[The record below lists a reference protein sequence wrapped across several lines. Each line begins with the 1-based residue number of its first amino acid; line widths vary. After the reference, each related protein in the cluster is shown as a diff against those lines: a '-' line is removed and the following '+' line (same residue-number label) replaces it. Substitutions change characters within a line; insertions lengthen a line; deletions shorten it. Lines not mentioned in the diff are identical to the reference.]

1 MKSEKIQMKSFSRKL
16 GLVEMWMALGHDVG
30 GGLIVNVVYL
40 EGILTPDVIQQALK
54 LVQQRHPMLQVYI
67 VESED
72 GLYFQSSGITEIPVQ
87 IIYKKDENEAIK
99 VAEKEIH
106 TKFTLGKNP
115 LCRLTLLY
123 SPQNQNTCEMIITFH
138 HGIVDGISCM
148 RFIDDLLFYCQK
160 IKDGENI
167 SQVDSLEFIQPI
179 ENLVTYNITSKEPRE
194 NHPLATEQPSLP
206 PQLIIEHPASANER
220 LTRMLPRMLSQE
232 KTKILIDKCKQEKT
246 TVHGAMCAAML
257 FAAGKLLSIDTQAN
271 FSYGLP
277 VNLRKYCEPEITDQ
291 NLGCFISV
299 LGFNQLVEPNT
310 SFWDLAR
317 ECKSQIHDS
326 LISGVHITRL
336 QEGKLR
342 NLDMDSMK
350 ELVIKSILSKE
361 DTMGRNNL
369 FAISNRGKFQFRH
382 QADKLKV
389 KEFYFAFPQ
398 HISGD
403 CFWLGV
409 LTLNE
414 QLFCNFIYVEPV
426 ISDRTAQLFA
436 DDVMTVIEKV
446 CINPNLTLTM
456 LCESVT
462 QN

>member
-1 MKSEKIQMKSFSRKL
+1 MKSLSRKL
-16 GLVEMWMALGHDVG
+16 GLVEMWMALGHGVG

-40 EGILTPDVIQQALK
+40 EGILTPDIVQQALK

-72 GLYFQSSGITEIPVQ
+72 GFYFQSTGITEIPVQ
-87 IIYKKDENEAIK
+87 VIYKQDEKEAIK
-99 VAEKEIH
+99 FAEKELH
-106 TKFTLGKNP
+106 TKFTPGKNP

-123 SPQNQNTCEMIITFH
+123 SHQHQNTCEMIITFH

-148 RFIDDLLFYCQK
+148 RFIDDLLFFYHA
-160 IKDGENI
+160 IKEGENI
-167 SQVDSLEFIQPI
+167 SQVESLEFIPAI
-179 ENLVTYNITSKEPRE
+179 ETLVNYNIPSQNPRE
-194 NHPLATEQPSLP
+194 NHQLANEQPALP
-206 PQLIIEHPASANER
+206 PQLIIEDRASANER
-220 LTRMLPRMLSQE
+220 FSRMLPRMLSQE

-257 FAAGKLLSIDTQAN
+257 FAAGKLLSIDTQVN

-299 LGFNQLVEPNT
+299 VAFNQLVEPNT

-317 ECKSQIHDS
+317 ECKSQINDS

-336 QEGKLR
+336 QQGNLL

-361 DTMGRNNL
+361 DTMGRNNF

-382 QADKLKV
+382 QADKLKI

-403 CFWLGV
+403 CFWLGA

-414 QLFCNFIYVEPV
+414 QLFCNFIYVQPV

-436 DDVMTVIEKV
+436 DDVMTVMEKV
-446 CINPNLTLTM
+446 CINPNSTLTM
-456 LCESVT
+456 LCESLT

>member
-1 MKSEKIQMKSFSRKL
+1 
-16 GLVEMWMALGHDVG
+16 MWMALGHDVG

-40 EGILTPDVIQQALK
+40 EGILTPDIVQQSLK

-72 GLYFQSSGITEIPVQ
+72 GLYFQSTGITEIPLQV
-87 IIYKKDENEAIK
+87 IYKQDENEAIK
-99 VAEKEIH
+99 IAEKEIH
-106 TKFTLGKNP
+106 TKFTPGKNP

-123 SPQNQNTCEMIITFH
+123 SHQHQNTCEIIITFH

-148 RFIDDLLFYCQK
+148 RFIDDLLFYYQK
-160 IKDGENI
+160 INEGENI
-167 SQVDSLEFIQPI
+167 SQVESLEFIPPI
-179 ENLVTYNITSKEPRE
+179 ETLVNYNIPSQNQRE
-194 NHPLATEQPSLP
+194 NHQVANEQPTLP
-206 PQLIIEHPASANER
+206 PQLVIEHQASASER

-257 FAAGKLLSIDTQAN
+257 FAAGKLLSIDTQVN

-291 NLGCFISV
+291 NLGCFISA
-299 LGFNQLVEPNT
+299 LGFNQLVEPNK

-317 ECKSQIHDS
+317 ECKSQVHNS

-336 QEGKLR
+336 QQGKLR

-361 DTMGRNNL
+361 DTMGRNNI
-369 FAISNRGKFQFRH
+369 FAISNIGKFQFRH
-382 QADKLKV
+382 QGHKLKV
-389 KEFYFAFPQ
+389 KELYFATPQ
-398 HISGD
+398 HIGGD

-409 LTLNE
+409 VTLNE
-414 QLFCNFIYVEPV
+414 QLFGNFIYVQPV

-436 DDVMTVIEKV
+436 DDMMTFIENV
-446 CINPNLTLTM
+446 CINQNSTLTM

-462 QN
+462 QH

>member
-1 MKSEKIQMKSFSRKL
+1 MKSLSRKL
-16 GLVEMWMALGHDVG
+16 GFVEMWMALGHDVG

-40 EGILTPDVIQQALK
+40 EGILTPEVVQQALK

-72 GLYFQSSGITEIPVQ
+72 GLYFQSTGITEIPVQ
-87 IIYKKDENEAIK
+87 FIYKQDENEAIK
-99 VAEKEIH
+99 IAEKELH
-106 TKFTLGKNP
+106 TKFTPGKNP
-115 LCRLTLLY
+115 LCRLTILY
-123 SPQNQNTCEMIITFH
+123 SHQHQNTCEMIITFH

-148 RFIDDLLFYCQK
+148 RFIDDLLFYHQQ
-160 IKDGENI
+160 INEGENI
-167 SQVDSLEFIQPI
+167 SQVESLEFIPPI
-179 ENLVTYNITSKEPRE
+179 ETLVNYNIPSQNPRE
-194 NHPLATEQPSLP
+194 NHQLANEQPTLP
-206 PQLIIEHPASANER
+206 PQLVIEYQAAANER
-220 LTRMLPRMLSQE
+220 FSRMLPRMLSQE

-257 FAAGKLLSIDTQAN
+257 FAAGKLLSIDTQVN

-277 VNLRKYCEPEITDQ
+277 VNLRKYGEPEITDQ
-291 NLGCFISV
+291 NLGCFISA
-299 LGFNQLVEPNT
+299 LGFNQLIEPNT

-336 QEGKLR
+336 QQGKLR
-342 NLDMDSMK
+342 NLDMNSMK

-369 FAISNRGKFQFRH
+369 FSISNRGKFQFRH

-389 KEFYFAFPQ
+389 KELYFATPH

-414 QLFCNFIYVEPV
+414 QLFCNFIYVQPV

-446 CINPNLTLTM
+446 CINQNSTLTM

>member
-1 MKSEKIQMKSFSRKL
+1 
-16 GLVEMWMALGHDVG
+16 
-30 GGLIVNVVYL
+30 
-40 EGILTPDVIQQALK
+40 
-54 LVQQRHPMLQVYI
+54 
-67 VESED
+67 
-72 GLYFQSSGITEIPVQ
+72 
-87 IIYKKDENEAIK
+87 
-99 VAEKEIH
+99 
-106 TKFTLGKNP
+106 
-115 LCRLTLLY
+115 
-123 SPQNQNTCEMIITFH
+123 
-138 HGIVDGISCM
+138 M
-148 RFIDDLLFYCQK
+148 RFIDDLLFFYHA
-160 IKDGENI
+160 IKEGENI
-167 SQVDSLEFIQPI
+167 SQVESLEFIPAI
-179 ENLVTYNITSKEPRE
+179 ETLVNYNIPSQNPRE
-194 NHPLATEQPSLP
+194 NHQLANEQPALP
-206 PQLIIEHPASANER
+206 PQLIIEDRASANER
-220 LTRMLPRMLSQE
+220 FSRMLPRMLSQE

-257 FAAGKLLSIDTQAN
+257 FAAGKLLSIDTQVN

-299 LGFNQLVEPNT
+299 VAFNQLVEPNT

-317 ECKSQIHDS
+317 ECKSQINDS

-336 QEGKLR
+336 QQGNLL

-369 FAISNRGKFQFRH
+369 FSISNRGKFHFRH

-389 KEFYFAFPQ
+389 KELYFATPH

-409 LTLNE
+409 LTLNN
-414 QLFCNFIYVEPV
+414 QLFCNFIYVQPV

-436 DDVMTVIEKV
+436 DDVMTVMEKV
-446 CINPNLTLTM
+446 CINPNSTLTM
-456 LCESVT
+456 LCESLT

>member
-1 MKSEKIQMKSFSRKL
+1 MKSFSRKL

-30 GGLIVNVVYL
+30 GGLIVNLVYL
-40 EGILTPDVIQQALK
+40 EGILTPDVVQQALK

-72 GLYFQSSGITEIPVQ
+72 GLYFQSPGITEIPLQV
-87 IIYKKDENEAIK
+87 IYKQHENEAIK
-99 VAEKEIH
+99 LAEKELH
-106 TKFTLGKNP
+106 TKFTQGKNP

-123 SPQNQNTCEMIITFH
+123 SHQHQNTCEMIITFH

-148 RFIDDLLFYCQK
+148 RFIDDLLFYYQQ
-160 IKDGENI
+160 INEGENI
-167 SQVDSLEFIQPI
+167 SQVESLEFIPPI
-179 ENLVTYNITSKEPRE
+179 ETLVNYNIPTQNPRE
-194 NHPLATEQPSLP
+194 NHQLANEQQTLP
-206 PQLIIEHPASANER
+206 PQLIIEHQASANER

-232 KTKILIDKCKQEKT
+232 KTQILIDKCKQEKT

-257 FAAGKLLSIDTQAN
+257 FAAAKLLSIDTQVN

-336 QEGKLR
+336 QQGKLR
-342 NLDMDSMK
+342 NSDSDTIK
-350 ELVIKSILSKE
+350 EYVINYMFSKE

-369 FAISNRGKFQFRH
+369 FSISNIGKFQFRH
-382 QADKLKV
+382 QAEKLKV
-389 KEFYFAFPQ
+389 KELYFAFPQ

-414 QLFCNFIYVEPV
+414 QLFCNFIYVEPI
-426 ISDRTAQLFA
+426 ISARTAQLFA

-446 CINPNLTLTM
+446 CINPKSTLTR
-456 LCESVT
+456 LSESVKE
-462 QN
+462 N

>member
-1 MKSEKIQMKSFSRKL
+1 M
-16 GLVEMWMALGHDVG
+16 
-30 GGLIVNVVYL
+30 
-40 EGILTPDVIQQALK
+40 
-54 LVQQRHPMLQVYI
+54 
-67 VESED
+67 
-72 GLYFQSSGITEIPVQ
+72 
-87 IIYKKDENEAIK
+87 
-99 VAEKEIH
+99 
-106 TKFTLGKNP
+106 
-115 LCRLTLLY
+115 
-123 SPQNQNTCEMIITFH
+123 TFH

-148 RFIDDLLFYCQK
+148 RFIDDLLFYYQNNQE
-160 IKDGENI
+160 GENI
-167 SQVDSLEFIQPI
+167 FPVESLEFIPPI
-179 ENLVTYNITSKEPRE
+179 ETLVTYNIPSKEPRE
-194 NHPLATEQPSLP
+194 NHLLATAQPTLP
-206 PQLIIEHPASANER
+206 PQLIIEHQASAHER

-257 FAAGKLLSIDTQAN
+257 FAAGKLLSIDTQVN

-277 VNLRKYCEPEITDQ
+277 VDLRKYCEPEITDQ

-299 LGFNQLVEPNT
+299 LGFNQLIEPKT

-317 ECKSQIHDS
+317 ECKSRIHDS

-336 QEGKLR
+336 LQSKLR
-342 NLDMDSMK
+342 NLDIDTIK
-350 ELVIKSILSKE
+350 ELVINSMVSKE

-369 FAISNRGKFQFRH
+369 FAISNRGKFKFRYK
-382 QADKLKV
+382 AEKLKI
-389 KEFYFAFPQ
+389 KELYFATPQ
-398 HISGD
+398 HIGGD

-446 CINPNLTLTM
+446 CINQKTTLTM

>member
-1 MKSEKIQMKSFSRKL
+1 MKSFSRKL
-16 GLVEMWMALGHDVG
+16 GFVEMWMALGHEVG

-40 EGILTPDVIQQALK
+40 EGILTAELVEQALK

-72 GLYFQSSGITEIPVQ
+72 GLYFQSTGITEIPVQ
-87 IIYKKDENEAIK
+87 VIYKQDENEAIK
-99 VAEKEIH
+99 IAEKELH
-106 TKFTLGKNP
+106 TKFTPGKNP

-123 SPQNQNTCEMIITFH
+123 SHQHQNSCEMIITFH

-148 RFIDDLLFYCQK
+148 RFIDDLLFYYQQ
-160 IKDGENI
+160 INEGENI
-167 SQVDSLEFIQPI
+167 FQVEPLEFIPPI
-179 ENLVTYNITSKEPRE
+179 ETIVSYNIPSQNPRE
-194 NHPLATEQPSLP
+194 NHQLVNEQPSLP
-206 PQLIIEHPASANER
+206 PQLIIEHQASANER
-220 LTRMLPRMLSQE
+220 FTRMLPRMLSQE

-257 FAAGKLLSIDTQAN
+257 CAAGKLLSIDTQVN

-326 LISGVHITRL
+326 LISGVHITKL
-336 QEGKLR
+336 QQGKLR
-342 NLDMDSMK
+342 NSDSYSLK
-350 ELVIKSILSKE
+350 QFVIHYMFSKE
-361 DTMGRNNL
+361 DTMGRNN
-369 FAISNRGKFQFRH
+369 FFSISNTGKFKFRY
-382 QADKLKV
+382 QAGKLKI
-389 KEFYFAFPQ
+389 KELYFAFPQ

-414 QLFCNFIYVEPV
+414 QLFCNFIYVQPV
-426 ISDRTAQLFA
+426 ISERTAQLFA

-446 CINPNLTLTM
+446 CINQNSTLTM

>member
-1 MKSEKIQMKSFSRKL
+1 MTSFSRKL
-16 GLVEMWMALGHDVG
+16 GFVEMWMALGHDLG

-40 EGILTPDVIQQALK
+40 EGILTPDVVRQALK

-72 GLYFQSSGITEIPVQ
+72 GLYFQSSEITEIPLQV
-87 IIYKKDENEAIK
+87 IYKQEENEAIK
-99 VAEKEIH
+99 IAEKELH
-106 TKFTLGKNP
+106 TKFTQGKNP
-115 LCRLTLLY
+115 LCRLTVLY
-123 SPQNQNTCEMIITFH
+123 SHQNPNTCEMIITFH

-148 RFIDDLLFYCQK
+148 RFIDDLLLYCQQ
-160 IKDGENI
+160 INDGENI
-167 SQVDSLEFIQPI
+167 SQVESLDLMAPI
-179 ENLVTYNITSKEPRE
+179 ENLVNYNIPKPREKEPVT
-194 NHPLATEQPSLP
+194 NEQPTLP
-206 PQLIIEHPASANER
+206 PQLIIEHQAPANER

-232 KTKILIDKCKQEKT
+232 TTKLLIDRCKQEQT
-246 TVHGAMCAAML
+246 TLHGAMCAAML
-257 FAAGKLLSIDTQAN
+257 FAAAKLLSIDTQVN
-271 FSYGLP
+271 LSYGLP
-277 VNLRKYCEPEITDQ
+277 VNLRKYCEPEIAGE

-326 LISGVHITRL
+326 LISGVPITRL
-336 QEGKLR
+336 QQGKLR
-342 NLDMDSMK
+342 NFDLDTLK
-350 ELVIKSILSKE
+350 EIVIESILSKE
-361 DTMGRNNL
+361 DTMARNNL
-369 FAISNRGKFQFRH
+369 FAISNRGKFQFRYR
-382 QADKLKV
+382 ADKLKI
-389 KEFYFAFPQ
+389 KELYFATPQ

-414 QLFCNFIYVEPV
+414 QLFCNFVYVEPV

-436 DDVMTVIEKV
+436 DDVMTVLENL
-446 CINPNLTLTM
+446 CINQKTTLTM

-462 QN
+462 

>member
-1 MKSEKIQMKSFSRKL
+1 MKSLSRKL

-40 EGILTPDVIQQALK
+40 EGILTPDIVQQALK

-72 GLYFQSSGITEIPVQ
+72 GLYFQSTGITEIPVKV
-87 IIYKKDENEAIK
+87 IYKQDENEAIK
-99 VAEKEIH
+99 IAEKELH
-106 TKFTLGKNP
+106 TKFIPGKNP

-123 SPQNQNTCEMIITFH
+123 SHQHQNTCEIIIAFH

-148 RFIDDLLFYCQK
+148 RFIDDLLFYYQE
-160 IKDGENI
+160 INEGENI
-167 SQVDSLEFIQPI
+167 SQVESLEFIPSI
-179 ENLVTYNITSKEPRE
+179 ETLVNYNIPSQSPRE
-194 NHPLATEQPSLP
+194 NHQLANEPPTLP
-206 PQLIIEHPASANER
+206 PQLIIEHRASANER
-220 LTRMLPRMLSQE
+220 FSRMLPRMLSQE

-246 TVHGAMCAAML
+246 TVHSAMCAAML
-257 FAAGKLLSIDTQAN
+257 FASGKLLSIDTQVN

-277 VNLRKYCEPEITDQ
+277 VNLRKYCEPEITDK
-291 NLGCFISV
+291 NLGCFISA

-336 QEGKLR
+336 QQGKLR
-342 NLDMDSMK
+342 NLSMDSIK

-369 FAISNRGKFQFRH
+369 FSISNRGKFQFRH

-389 KEFYFAFPQ
+389 KELYFATPH

-409 LTLNE
+409 LTLND
-414 QLFCNFIYVEPV
+414 QLFCNFIYVQPL
-426 ISDRTAQLFA
+426 ISERTAQLFA
-436 DDVMTVIEKV
+436 DDVMTVIEKM
-446 CINPNLTLTM
+446 CINQNSTLTM

-462 QN
+462 QH

>member
-1 MKSEKIQMKSFSRKL
+1 MKSLSRKI
-16 GLVEMWMALGHDVG
+16 GLVETWMALGHDLG

-40 EGILTPDVIQQALK
+40 EGILTQDVVQQALK

-72 GLYFQSSGITEIPVQ
+72 GLYFQSTGITEIPVQ
-87 IIYKKDENEAIK
+87 VIYKQDENEAIK
-99 VAEKEIH
+99 VAQKEIH
-106 TKFTLGKNP
+106 TKFTPGKNP

-123 SPQNQNTCEMIITFH
+123 SHQHQNTCEMIITFH

-148 RFIDDLLFYCQK
+148 RFIDDLLSYYQK
-160 IKDGENI
+160 INEGENI
-167 SQVDSLEFIQPI
+167 SQVESLEFIPPI
-179 ENLVTYNITSKEPRE
+179 DTLVNYNIPSQNPRE
-194 NHPLATEQPSLP
+194 NDQLANEQPTLP
-206 PQLIIEHPASANER
+206 PQLIIESQASANER
-220 LTRMLPRMLSQE
+220 FTRMLPRMLSQE

-257 FAAGKLLSIDTQAN
+257 FAAGKLLSIDTQVN

-277 VNLRKYCEPEITDQ
+277 VNLRKYCQPEITDQ

-299 LGFNQLVEPNT
+299 LGFNQLVDPNT

-317 ECKSQIHDS
+317 ECKSQINDS

-336 QEGKLR
+336 QQGKLR
-342 NLDMDSMK
+342 NSDSDSMK
-350 ELVIKSILSKE
+350 EFVRNYMFSKE
-361 DTMGRNNL
+361 DTMGRNN
-369 FAISNRGKFQFRH
+369 FFSISNRGKFKFRY
-382 QADKLKV
+382 QADKLKI
-389 KEFYFAFPQ
+389 KELYFAFPQ

-414 QLFCNFIYVEPV
+414 QLFCNFIYVQPV

-446 CINPNLTLTM
+446 CINPNSTLTM

-462 QN
+462 QH

>member
-1 MKSEKIQMKSFSRKL
+1 MKFFSRKL
-16 GLVEMWMALGHDVG
+16 GLVEMWMALGHEVG

-40 EGILTPDVIQQALK
+40 EGILTAELVQHALK
-54 LVQQRHPMLQVYI
+54 LVQHRHPMLQVYI
-67 VESED
+67 VESEE
-72 GLYFQSSGITEIPVQ
+72 GLYFQSTGITEIPVEV
-87 IIYKKDENEAIK
+87 IYKQDENEAIK
-99 VAEKEIH
+99 IAEKELHI
-106 TKFTLGKNP
+106 KFTPGNNP

-123 SPQNQNTCEMIITFH
+123 SHKHQDSCEIIITFH

-148 RFIDDLLFYCQK
+148 RFIDDLLFYYQQINEAK
-160 IKDGENI
+160 NI
-167 SQVDSLEFIQPI
+167 SQVESLEFIPPI
-179 ENLVTYNITSKEPRE
+179 ETIVNYNIPSQNPKE
-194 NHPLATEQPSLP
+194 NHQLVNEQPSLP
-206 PQLIIEHPASANER
+206 PQLIIEHQASANER

-232 KTKILIDKCKQEKT
+232 KTKTLIDKCKQEKT

-257 FAAGKLLSIDTQAN
+257 FAAGKLLSIDRHVN

-277 VNLRKYCEPEITDQ
+277 VDLRKYCEPEITGQ
-291 NLGCFISV
+291 NLGCFISA
-299 LGFNQLVEPNT
+299 LGFNQLIEPKT

-317 ECKSQIHDS
+317 ECKSRIHDS

-336 QEGKLR
+336 LQGKLR
-342 NLDMDSMK
+342 NLDMDTMK
-350 ELVIKSILSKE
+350 EIVIKSMVSKE
-361 DTMGRNNL
+361 DTLGRNNL
-369 FAISNRGKFQFRH
+369 FSISNRGKFQFRH

-389 KEFYFAFPQ
+389 KELYFATPQ

-414 QLFCNFIYVEPV
+414 QLFCNVIYVQPV

-446 CINPNLTLTM
+446 CINQNSTLTM

>member
-1 MKSEKIQMKSFSRKL
+1 MTSFSRKL
-16 GLVEMWMALGHDVG
+16 GLVEMWMALGNEVG

-40 EGILTPDVIQQALK
+40 EGILKAELVQQALK

-72 GLYFQSSGITEIPVQ
+72 GLYFQSTGITEIPVQ
-87 IIYKKDENEAIK
+87 VIYKQDENEAIK
-99 VAEKEIH
+99 IAEKELH
-106 TKFTLGKNP
+106 TKFTPGNNP

-123 SPQNQNTCEMIITFH
+123 SHQHQNSCEVIITFH

-148 RFIDDLLFYCQK
+148 RFIDDLLFYYQE
-160 IKDGENI
+160 INEGENI
-167 SQVDSLEFIQPI
+167 SQVESLEFIPPI
-179 ENLVTYNITSKEPRE
+179 ETIVNYNIPSQNPRE
-194 NHPLATEQPSLP
+194 NHQLANEQPSLP
-206 PQLIIEHPASANER
+206 PQLIIEHQASANER

-232 KTKILIDKCKQEKT
+232 KTKTLIDKCKQEKT

-257 FAAGKLLSIDTQAN
+257 FAAGKLLSIDTQVN
-271 FSYGLP
+271 CSYGLP
-277 VNLRKYCEPEITDQ
+277 VDLRKYCEPEITGQ
-291 NLGCFISV
+291 NLGCFISA
-299 LGFNQLVEPNT
+299 LGFNQLIEPKT

-317 ECKSQIHDS
+317 ECKCRIHDS

-336 QEGKLR
+336 LQGKLR
-342 NLDMDSMK
+342 NLDIDTMK
-350 ELVIKSILSKE
+350 KIVIKSMVSKE

-369 FAISNRGKFQFRH
+369 FSISNRGKFQFRH

-389 KEFYFAFPQ
+389 KELYFATPQ
-398 HISGD
+398 HIAGD

-409 LTLNE
+409 LTLND
-414 QLFCNFIYVEPV
+414 QLFCNFIYVQPV
-426 ISDRTAQLFA
+426 ISAGTAQLFA

-446 CINPNLTLTM
+446 CINQNSTLTM
-456 LCESVT
+456 WCESVT

>member
-1 MKSEKIQMKSFSRKL
+1 MKSLNRKL
-16 GLVEMWMALGHDVG
+16 GLVETWMALGHDLG

-40 EGILTPDVIQQALK
+40 EGVLTPDVVQQALK

-72 GLYFQSSGITEIPVQ
+72 GLYFQSTGITEIPVQ
-87 IIYKKDENEAIK
+87 VIYKQDENEAIK
-99 VAEKEIH
+99 IAEKELH
-106 TKFTLGKNP
+106 TKFTPGKNP
-115 LCRLTLLY
+115 LCRLTILY
-123 SPQNQNTCEMIITFH
+123 SHQHQNTCEMIITFH

-148 RFIDDLLFYCQK
+148 RFIDDLLFYYQG
-160 IKDGENI
+160 INEGENI
-167 SQVDSLEFIQPI
+167 SQVESLEFIPPI
-179 ENLVTYNITSKEPRE
+179 ETLVNYNIPSQNPRE
-194 NHPLATEQPSLP
+194 NHQLANEQPSLP
-206 PQLIIEHPASANER
+206 PQLIIEHQASANER
-220 LTRMLPRMLSQE
+220 FTRMLPRMFSQE

-246 TVHGAMCAAML
+246 TVHSAMCAAML
-257 FAAGKLLSIDTQAN
+257 FAAGKLLSIDTQVN

-299 LGFNQLVEPNT
+299 LGFNQLLEPNI

-317 ECKSQIHDS
+317 ECKSRIHDS

-336 QEGKLR
+336 QQGKLR
-342 NLDMDSMK
+342 NSDSDSMK
-350 ELVIKSILSKE
+350 ELVINYMLSKE

-369 FAISNRGKFQFRH
+369 FSISNKGKFQFRD

-389 KEFYFAFPQ
+389 KELYFAFPQ

-409 LTLNE
+409 LTLNA
-414 QLFCNFIYVEPV
+414 QLFCNFIYVQPV
-426 ISDRTAQLFA
+426 ISERTAQLFA

-446 CINPNLTLTM
+446 CINPNSTLTM

-462 QN
+462 QH